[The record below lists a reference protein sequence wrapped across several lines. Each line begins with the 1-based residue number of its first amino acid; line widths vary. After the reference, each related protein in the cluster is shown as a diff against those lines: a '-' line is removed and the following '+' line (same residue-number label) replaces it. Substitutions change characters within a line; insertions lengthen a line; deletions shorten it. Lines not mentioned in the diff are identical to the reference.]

1 MKQPKEFLERREW
14 LINPYQIDDDEEK
27 EKVLNDL
34 RKMAL
39 DAIKKYKERKFIY
52 EKQSDAREKI
62 LEYFNYLDSLES

>member
-14 LINPYQIDDDEEK
+14 LINPYQIYDDE

-34 RKMAL
+34 RKIAL
-39 DAIKKYKERKFIY
+39 DAIKKYKERKSIY
-52 EKQSDAREKI
+52 KKQSDAKDKI